1 MVFLGNKDN
10 YLLTNSY
17 ISQDFLGR
25 ICRVTRPRPQPFPLR
40 CQWWVFQHYH
50 NLIGHW
56 SGVGGSGCSCFATRA
71 GVTPISL
78 LLLLAYFL
86 HAFLTLARR
95 RLAKHSPPE
104 KMATVDLAK
113 VGKNTLKSENG
124 EVRLLSGLWG
134 CLAS

>member
-1 MVFLGNKDN
+1 MAFLGNKDN

-17 ISQDFLGR
+17 ISQDFLGC
-25 ICRVTRPRPQPFPLR
+25 ICRVTRPRCVVSGGF
-40 CQWWVFQHYH
+40 FQRYH

-71 GVTPISL
+71 DLTPISL
-78 LLLLAYFL
+78 LLLLPLAYFL
-86 HAFLTLARR
+86 HAFLTPARR
-95 RLAKHSPPE
+95 RLAKHPPPQ

-124 EVRLLSGLWG
+124 EVRLISGALG
-134 CLAS
+134 VFS